1 MEQLIS
7 AKELATWQNLL
18 IKHGTQW
25 GANILAALL
34 IFFIGKWVA
43 ARIVVLMRRAM
54 NRAKIDATLTS
65 FLANISNA
73 LLLALVVIAAL
84 TKLGIETN
92 HLAAIFAAAGLA
104 IGLAMQNSLSN
115 LAAGIMIIIFRPFK
129 VGDYVEVS
137 TIAGTVEELSI
148 FTTKFKSLDNIEL
161 IVPNGSIISGVI
173 KNYSAKPI
181 RMLDLTF
188 SIAHEHD
195 LRIAKN
201 ILHKVIADESRLLDA
216 PEPVIAV
223 KNIGEA
229 TVDFAVRPW
238 VNTSDYMATKFALT
252 EAVKLAFDEAGIKMP
267 CPQKMLYTSLK

>member
-1 MEQLIS
+1 MEQFIS
-7 AKELATWQNLL
+7 AKELASWQTLL
-18 IKHGTQW
+18 MKEGTEW

-43 ARIVVLMRRAM
+43 GRIVVLIRGAM
-54 NRAKIDATLTS
+54 GRAKVDATLTS
-65 FLANISNA
+65 FLANIFNG

-84 TKLGIETN
+84 TKVGIETS

-104 IGLAMQNSLSN
+104 IGLAMQSSLSN

-129 VGDYVEVS
+129 VGDYVEVT

-148 FTTKFKSLDNIEL
+148 FTTKFKSLDNVEL
-161 IVPNGSIISGVI
+161 IVPNGTIINGVI
-173 KNYSAKPI
+173 KNYSAKQI

-201 ILHKVIADESRLLDA
+201 ILQTVLAGETRLLPT
-216 PEPVIAV
+216 PEPLIAV

-238 VNTSDYMATKFALT
+238 VNTADYMAVKFALT
-252 EAVKLAFDEAGIKMP
+252 EAVKLAFDAAGIKMP
-267 CPQKMLYTSLK
+267 QPQKMVYVSN